1 MALMGFDGQ
10 RAEPVL
16 TTSRRFHHRQS
27 PSFQAAQQ
35 TLTDAPQPHLQSL
48 LIAAANMAGARYLY
62 GPMLIGVFFNMILY
76 GVLLVQ
82 LLLYYQSSK
91 VKKDAAWIRL
101 FLVYLF
107 VAETTNTALSMY
119 IMYEPLVILHD
130 NPAATTYFPTLLP
143 AQPILSV
150 FIAAPVQ
157 MFYGWRI
164 NKITKNKYITLFIC
178 CMSLV
183 EMAGGTW
190 LGYTVVHVQLFSKK
204 PELHWP
210 AILWLLPSAISDVF
224 ITAALVYNLAR
235 RKSGF
240 VATDTTI
247 DHIIRLTV
255 QTGMLTSVFAIL
267 DIVSFLVLPKMTL
280 NFVWDFALSKLYT
293 NALLSS
299 LNARVGWGRAMN
311 THTARNVLF
320 DNSDDIGHSN
330 ISTAFK
336 VTPPQFLSTA
346 GTYEL
351 QPSTGEPGT
360 ATYNVSTP
368 SYDKPRS
375 LVNYT
380 GQENTEMDSAEDQ
393 PTAV

>member
-1 MALMGFDGQ
+1 
-10 RAEPVL
+10 
-16 TTSRRFHHRQS
+16 
-27 PSFQAAQQ
+27 
-35 TLTDAPQPHLQSL
+35 
-48 LIAAANMAGARYLY
+48 MAGARYLY
-62 GPMLIGVFFNMILY
+62 GPMFIGVFFNMILY

-178 CMSLV
+178 CMSLL

-224 ITAALVYNLAR
+224 ITAALVYNLLPSIA
-235 RKSGF
+235 KN
-240 VATDTTI
+240 DTVSLSF
-247 DHIIRLTV
+247 R
-255 QTGMLTSVFAIL
+255 L
-267 DIVSFLVLPKMTL
+267 DISQKLMYGSTTL
-280 NFVWDFALSKLYT
+280 LRNFVWDFALSKLYT

-320 DNSDDIGHSN
+320 DNSDDIGDPGSYVQRPDPG
-330 ISTAFK
+330 SDLSCPTE
-336 VTPPQFLSTA
+336 VT
-346 GTYEL
+346 
-351 QPSTGEPGT
+351 
-360 ATYNVSTP
+360 
-368 SYDKPRS
+368 RS
-375 LVNYT
+375 R
-380 GQENTEMDSAEDQ
+380 
-393 PTAV
+393 